1 MKSSSARKN
10 KNLLNMK
17 QLILRMGGSYT
28 AQNFPGTI
36 GPLMQSTG
44 IEDIMV
50 ETDVFLRGTANTIIS
65 GKDYYAMLRAHTLL
79 HAAMFTLHWKAFA
92 EWLIQEEKDID
103 YISVLASN
111 LKLLLE
117 ALSKTDAAGS
127 SSLCDDAASQLH
139 MTVYNKACTSPT
151 TKLWLM

>member
-1 MKSSSARKN
+1 
-10 KNLLNMK
+10 
-17 QLILRMGGSYT
+17 
-28 AQNFPGTI
+28 
-36 GPLMQSTG
+36 MQSTG

-92 EWLIQEEKDID
+92 EWLIQEEKDMD
-103 YISVLASN
+103 HISVLASN